1 MSNQKNR
8 KISRNAPNNS
18 ACSEKSKPL
27 TDEDSVIIDADSIA
41 NLGESEIHRLS
52 LAQTENVISILE
64 SFNWLDISNKKF
76 LDNYS
81 IYHGFLEII
90 EDRINRSSFSEK
102 LDITRAISMLGKTYR
117 LKARISLYQS
127 LCEIEN
133 FGKNTQKTAEEN
145 IQGYLTRAEN
155 DFQEGIENK
164 IKKAT
169 DKIEPSLI
177 TTVLTLMGV
186 FSAIIT
192 IVMSVVVT
200 STSWLNNANA
210 ASAVIAFI
218 VPSIVVV
225 FSMSILLSIVFTKRK
240 SEPVII
246 VRDSASR
253 ASVADH
259 ALKMTKRIRKIML
272 CVIIVF
278 TTVLLSLA
286 VYELVKSGSPHTRHV
301 LTHGRYE
308 VVVST
313 TEGQEQPSVI
323 RFEFDGKEYCFQY
336 DEKLIHNGELYF
348 CTDCQK
354 LE

>member
-1 MSNQKNR
+1 M
-8 KISRNAPNNS
+8 
-18 ACSEKSKPL
+18 
-27 TDEDSVIIDADSIA
+27 
-41 NLGESEIHRLS
+41 
-52 LAQTENVISILE
+52 
-64 SFNWLDISNKKF
+64 
-76 LDNYS
+76 
-81 IYHGFLEII
+81 
-90 EDRINRSSFSEK
+90 
-102 LDITRAISMLGKTYR
+102 
-117 LKARISLYQS
+117 
-127 LCEIEN
+127 
-133 FGKNTQKTAEEN
+133 
-145 IQGYLTRAEN
+145 
-155 DFQEGIENK
+155 
-164 IKKAT
+164 
-169 DKIEPSLI
+169 I